1 MWPFSKK
8 KKGGTVS
15 APPKRR
21 ATHFATVSRGGRN
34 YVVFYDAVGDII
46 EELLETAFIL
56 AMTLDD
62 FNEYGW
68 DYPTEAEA
76 LAYADEVAAAEEAGL
91 IDTASGQAEIGN
103 VVEQSVTEAPD
114 PVVSIPTPIDV
125 QPVEPTYVPP
135 PVSEPAPE
143 SAYEPPTRTAS
154 SNSNKLARL
163 KISRIRMSRIG
174 GDDGGG
180 GGDD

>member
-76 LAYADEVAAAEEAGL
+76 LAYADEVAAADLVWSAVSNLDERVDGKL
-91 IDTASGQAEIGN
+91 GR
-103 VVEQSVTEAPD
+103 VV
-114 PVVSIPTPIDV
+114 
-125 QPVEPTYVPP
+125 
-135 PVSEPAPE
+135 
-143 SAYEPPTRTAS
+143 R
-154 SNSNKLARL
+154 
-163 KISRIRMSRIG
+163 
-174 GDDGGG
+174 
-180 GGDD
+180 

>member
-21 ATHFATVSRGGRN
+21 ATRKAPVSRGGRN
-34 YVVFYDAVGDII
+34 YIAFYDEFGDII

-68 DYPTEAEA
+68 DYPTEHEADAYAAEVAEA
-76 LAYADEVAAAEEAGL
+76 EAAGL
-91 IDTASGQAEIGN
+91 IDSADGQAENIN
-103 VVEQSVTEAPD
+103 IAEQSVTEVVEPD

-125 QPVEPTYVPP
+125 QPVEPTYEPP
-135 PVSEPAPE
+135 PVPVAPE
-143 SAYEPPTRTAS
+143 PEPEPAYEPPARSDFS
-154 SNSNKLARL
+154 SGYDGGGYDS
-163 KISRIRMSRIG
+163 G

-180 GGDD
+180 GGGDD